1 MFGKKDPGE
10 KILSEIV
17 SQAFSAQNERIKIQ
31 NEKIAELSAENKM
44 LKEKNEAFWEVL
56 QKMDSKLSIVY
67 GEVFGGGGDSTSLQ
81 EWKYG
86 EGDGK

>member
-31 NEKIAELSAENKM
+31 NEKIAELSAENKT

-86 EGDGK
+86 ESDGK